1 MALPNATEK
10 LIQLGAFCNVVIYD
24 AAGVKSTLGLVQ
36 NASYNEDFNVVA
48 AQVIGFLGPV
58 SLDSQNYTCNLTL
71 GTYVPLNPR
80 EDIVVPY
87 LDGGNTTI
95 QKLLKTRSDIALTG
109 KGTVLSQLDFVD
121 IQAGVVYNS
130 FSQAIISSNGVT
142 IGAAAYVTGNM
153 QLMCIERTL

>member
-10 LIQLGAFCNVVIYD
+10 LIQQGAFCNVVIYD
-24 AAGVKSTLGLVQ
+24 DAGVRSTLGLVQ
-36 NASYNEDFNVVA
+36 NASYNEDFNVVS
-48 AQVIGFLGPV
+48 AQVIGFIGPV

-109 KGTVLSQLDFVD
+109 KGTVLSQIDFVD

-142 IGAAAYVTGNM
+142 IGAAAYVTCNM